1 MQGTLLILGAGG
13 HGKAVAEAALL
24 SGIWKK
30 VAFVDDRWPNLRTVF
45 GLPVISNIAGLSD
58 ISSQWE
64 AAIAAVGQNSL
75 RQQWLKVIRTA
86 GLASA
91 TVVHPSA
98 CVSPSAVIGEGTAI
112 MALAMIGV
120 DVSIGECSIINAH
133 TTVDH
138 DVRLGSFVHLGI
150 GVHLAGGVQIGSN
163 VWLQVGCCASYGVVV
178 ADNVVYMPKTV
189 LSSGCT

>member
-13 HGKAVAEAALL
+13 HGKAIAEAALL
-24 SGIWKK
+24 SGVWSK
-30 VAFVDDRWPNLRTVF
+30 VAFVDDRWPSLNTVF
-45 GLPVISNIAGLSD
+45 GLPVLSNIAGLSEV
-58 ISSQWE
+58 SSQWD
-64 AAIAAVGQNSL
+64 AAIPAVGQNSL
-75 RQQWLKVIRTA
+75 RQQWLKAIRTA
-86 GLASA
+86 GLTAA

-133 TTVDH
+133 ATVDH

-163 VWLQVGCCASYGVVV
+163 VWLQAGCCAGCGVVV
-178 ADNVVYMPKTV
+178 ADNEVCMPSTV
-189 LSSGCT
+189 LS